1 MQRIIL
7 HLDMNSYFASV
18 EQQANPLLRGKPV
31 GVCAYLSDNGTIIAS
46 SIEAKKLGIKTAFK
60 VLEAKKLCPDLVLV
74 ENDPNKYRTVTQ
86 KLFNIMT
93 EYSSDFEPYSI
104 DEAFLDLT
112 GMVNN
117 FIKAGEIAA
126 EIRQRIKLE
135 IGEWLKCSIGISYT
149 KFLAKFCSDAAGPNQ
164 TKIHQ
169 PSDSFDQL
177 YQNCKLTDAWGIGFR
192 IEKRLNV
199 LGIYSLLDLKNY
211 HPQNLIQVFGK
222 QGYYLWAKLNGIEI
236 EHLKDQKELA
246 IKSIGHSYCL
256 PKKTTDKKYLSSV
269 LYKLTAKTGKRL
281 RERNQIALG
290 AYIHWSYVSGLV
302 FGKRFKLKSPVCSTE
317 DIFRLTSQVLNNVG
331 LKNKVAMLAAGV
343 FNLGLPSNQLGLF
356 KQKQDHQL
364 IEAVDNINSRY
375 GDQLIYR
382 GTMWKTQKYANDRI
396 GFRKL
401 DGLDY

>member
-1 MQRIIL
+1 
-7 HLDMNSYFASV
+7 
-18 EQQANPLLRGKPV
+18 
-31 GVCAYLSDNGTIIAS
+31 
-46 SIEAKKLGIKTAFK
+46 
-60 VLEAKKLCPDLVLV
+60 
-74 ENDPNKYRTVTQ
+74 
-86 KLFNIMT
+86 
-93 EYSSDFEPYSI
+93 
-104 DEAFLDLT
+104 
-112 GMVNN
+112 
-117 FIKAGEIAA
+117 
-126 EIRQRIKLE
+126 
-135 IGEWLKCSIGISYT
+135 
-149 KFLAKFCSDAAGPNQ
+149 
-164 TKIHQ
+164 
-169 PSDSFDQL
+169 
-177 YQNCKLTDAWGIGFR
+177 
-192 IEKRLNV
+192 
-199 LGIYSLLDLKNY
+199 
-211 HPQNLIQVFGK
+211 
-222 QGYYLWAKLNGIEI
+222 
-236 EHLKDQKELA
+236 
-246 IKSIGHSYCL
+246 
-256 PKKTTDKKYLSSV
+256 V